1 MVCARRRTR
10 FPDRDPEVRASRWSE
25 SSAEAEGR
33 ADALEQ
39 IHQFIDSYYVAEW
52 ASISGLVISFFGFA
66 VTILNVVRSRDA
78 ATRAEEAAERAIRA
92 ITGIEI
98 VDGLADAI
106 RLLDEIQRLNRLGEW
121 LLVLDRHRAFRNIV
135 GDLKANDSISKY
147 KNIGRLQSAFQHSC
161 TMSNTIELFLDG
173 GGTAQSVNV
182 AQMNKVLSKQSE
194 HLGALM
200 VEIRTAVGAKQ

>member
-1 MVCARRRTR
+1 M
-10 FPDRDPEVRASRWSE
+10 
-25 SSAEAEGR
+25 
-33 ADALEQ
+33 EQ
-39 IHQFIDSYYVAEW
+39 IHGIIDNYYIAEW

-66 VTILNVVRSRDA
+66 VTIVNVVRSRDA

-106 RLLDEIQRLNRLGEW
+106 RLLDEIQRLNRLREW
-121 LLVLDRHRAFRNIV
+121 ALVLDRHSAFRNIV
-135 GDLKANDSISKY
+135 ADLKANESIRKY
-147 KNIGRLQSAFQHSC
+147 ENIGRLQSAFQHSC
-161 TMSNTIELFLDG
+161 TMSDTIELFLEG
-173 GGTAQSVNV
+173 SGTAQSVNV
-182 AQMNKVLSKQSE
+182 AQMNKVLSKEAE

>member
-1 MVCARRRTR
+1 M
-10 FPDRDPEVRASRWSE
+10 
-25 SSAEAEGR
+25 
-33 ADALEQ
+33 EQ
-39 IHQFIDSYYVAEW
+39 VHHFIDTHYVAQW
-52 ASISGLVISFFGFA
+52 ASISGLLISFFGFA

-98 VDGLADAI
+98 VDGLAEAI
-106 RLLDEIQRLNRLGEW
+106 RLLDETQRLNRLGEW
-121 LLVLDRHRAFRNIV
+121 ALVLDRHRAFRNIV

-147 KNIGRLQSAFQHSC
+147 KNIGRLQSAFQQSC

-173 GGTAQSVNV
+173 NGTAQSVNV
-182 AQMNKVLSKQSE
+182 AQMNKVLTKQAE